1 MMPSPADISL
11 VRENKI
17 CPVPRSQETPWV
29 FPACAPVCQH
39 YYKPQVSLFKP
50 LSSYQKYMCGISKS
64 ALFFHWCKHYF
75 AWALHPEE
83 GLLWRAGCPQSQA
96 HKWDQIQSGRSEV
109 CRWSDKKVGAGALQ
123 LHAKPQ
129 SFIHQ
134 SGNQQITE
142 LSGQETRTKRESH
155 WSPHQYSLANPSLG
169 IGLIWR
175 KCGQVP
181 PYSAG
186 RRHTGLQEESY
197 SSCKFV
203 YYHRTC
209 KAYITRIRG
218 WSWKDK

>member
-83 GLLWRAGCPQSQA
+83 GLLWQAGCPQSQA
-96 HKWDQIQSGRSEV
+96 HKWIRYKVEDLKCADGVTRRWGRSLAATRQTTVIYSSEWQPTDNWTKWAGNTHQAWVSLISPPIQPCQPKPGNRSHLTEMRTGTPLQCWKEAYWTSGR
-109 CRWSDKKVGAGALQ
+109 
-123 LHAKPQ
+123 
-129 SFIHQ
+129 
-134 SGNQQITE
+134 E
-142 LSGQETRTKRESH
+142 LF
-155 WSPHQYSLANPSLG
+155 LL
-169 IGLIWR
+169 
-175 KCGQVP
+175 
-181 PYSAG
+181 
-186 RRHTGLQEESY
+186 
-197 SSCKFV
+197 
-203 YYHRTC
+203 
-209 KAYITRIRG
+209 
-218 WSWKDK
+218 